1 MRPTL
6 DPSLAEPAAQFLL
19 RFSRL
24 EFALKENR
32 YFTTGSYNSAQVDW
46 KEFYKKHRDT
56 YRPCPAGAD
65 LTSLAPLQ
73 QIVNEHGELDWAA
86 RLDLAERPEL
96 VRDCELLKTVRNNL
110 FHGGKHG
117 DPQVRTAELLQVCI
131 TLMDQI
137 GEQFFPSDYAGI
149 Y

>member
-1 MRPTL
+1 MKPTL
-6 DPSLAEPAAQFLL
+6 DPSLTEPAAQFLL

-24 EFALKENR
+24 EFSLKEVG
-32 YFTTGSYNSAQVDW
+32 YFTSGPHNSAKVDW
-46 KEFYKKHRDT
+46 KEFYEKHCDT
-56 YRPCPAGAD
+56 YRPCPAGAE
-65 LTSLAPLQ
+65 LASLAPLQ
-73 QIVNEHGELDWAA
+73 QIVNKHRNLDWAP

-96 VRDCELLKTVRNNL
+96 VRDFELLKTVRNNL

-117 DPQVRTAELLQVCI
+117 DPQERTAELLQVCI